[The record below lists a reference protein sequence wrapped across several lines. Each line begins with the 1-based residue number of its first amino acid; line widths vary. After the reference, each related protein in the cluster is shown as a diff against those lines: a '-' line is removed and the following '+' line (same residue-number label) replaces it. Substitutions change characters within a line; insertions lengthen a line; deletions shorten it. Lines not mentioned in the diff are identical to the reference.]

1 MQARDIDDERGTG
14 MTVSVWV
21 RVNKVSRR
29 NVVYGSFDDDSF
41 RGYHYLTIGA
51 EDAIDGPVLW
61 KYKKDGDVVFDVRT
75 GQAVS
80 AG

>member
-1 MQARDIDDERGTG
+1 
-14 MTVSVWV
+14 MTVAVWV
-21 RVNKVSRR
+21 RVNRVSRR

-41 RGYHYLTIGA
+41 RGYHYLTVGA

-75 GQAVS
+75 GQAMS
-80 AG
+80 AGKENL